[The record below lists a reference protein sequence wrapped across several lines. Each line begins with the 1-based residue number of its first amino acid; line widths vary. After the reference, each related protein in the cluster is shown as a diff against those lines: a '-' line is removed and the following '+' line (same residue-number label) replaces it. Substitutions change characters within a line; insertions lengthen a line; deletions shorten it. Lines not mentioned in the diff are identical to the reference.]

1 MNTVGDIV
9 SSSGSFRRQRQRLDG
24 MPAIPLVLLFI
35 PFFSVTL
42 LTFFVGFESS
52 FRPKSRI
59 EPFVHE
65 SAPAVD
71 HALWLSI
78 GISESTITVN
88 TASGETFRWPVEGP
102 SQKDYEVF
110 EKYMKAWAKRH
121 LQNVVRSGQI
131 TADTNLAAIA
141 IDQKLTYHHVRP
153 VIYALAAAG
162 VSKYGFET
170 RLPQK
175 PEASAK

>member
-1 MNTVGDIV
+1 MNPIGDMA
-9 SSSGSFRRQRQRLDG
+9 SSSGSFRRQRARLDG
-24 MPAIPLVLLFI
+24 MPAMPLVLLFI
-35 PFFSVTL
+35 PFFSVAL

-52 FRPKSRI
+52 FRTKNRI

-65 SAPAVD
+65 SAPTAD
-71 HALWLSI
+71 HALWLSVS
-78 GISESTITVN
+78 ISENTIIVN
-88 TASGETFRWPVEGP
+88 TATGETFRWPVEGP
-102 SQKDYEVF
+102 SQRDYDVF
-110 EKYMKAWAKRH
+110 EKYMTIWAKRH

-131 TADTNLAAIA
+131 TGDTNLAAIA

-162 VSKYGFET
+162 ISKYGFET

-175 PEASAK
+175 QEDGAQ

>member
-1 MNTVGDIV
+1 LNSIGDMV
-9 SSSGSFRRQRQRLDG
+9 SSSGSFRRQRTRLDG
-24 MPAIPLVLLFI
+24 MPVMPVVLLFI

-52 FRPKSRI
+52 VRPKSRI

-65 SAPAVD
+65 SAPAAD

-78 GISESTITVN
+78 GVSENTIIVN

-102 SQKDYEVF
+102 SQRDYEVF
-110 EKYMKAWAKRH
+110 ETYMTTWAKHH

-131 TADTNLAAIA
+131 TSDTNLAAIA

-162 VSKYGFET
+162 ISKYGFET

-175 PEASAK
+175 PEASAQ

>member
-1 MNTVGDIV
+1 
-9 SSSGSFRRQRQRLDG
+9 
-24 MPAIPLVLLFI
+24 
-35 PFFSVTL
+35 
-42 LTFFVGFESS
+42 
-52 FRPKSRI
+52 
-59 EPFVHE
+59 
-65 SAPAVD
+65 
-71 HALWLSI
+71 
-78 GISESTITVN
+78 
-88 TASGETFRWPVEGP
+88 VEGP

>member
-1 MNTVGDIV
+1 MV
-9 SSSGSFRRQRQRLDG
+9 SSSGSFRRQRARLDG
-24 MPAIPLVLLFI
+24 MPSMPLVLLFI
-35 PFFSVTL
+35 PFFSAAL

-52 FRPKSRI
+52 FRSKSRI

-65 SAPAVD
+65 GIPTAD
-71 HALWLSI
+71 HALWFSV
-78 GISESTITVN
+78 GISENHIIVN
-88 TASGETFRWPVEGP
+88 TAPGETFRWPAEGP
-102 SQKDYEVF
+102 SQSDYELF
-110 EKYMKAWAKRH
+110 EKHVTTWAKRH

-131 TADTNLAAIA
+131 TSDTNVAAIA

-162 VSKYGFET
+162 ISKYGFET

-175 PEASAK
+175 LEAGAQ

>member
-1 MNTVGDIV
+1 LNTIGDMV
-9 SSSGSFRRQRQRLDG
+9 SSSGSFRRQRARLDG
-24 MPAIPLVLLFI
+24 MPMMPMVLLFI

-52 FRPKSRI
+52 VRPKSRI

-65 SAPAVD
+65 SAPTAD
-71 HALWLSI
+71 HALWLSV
-78 GISESTITVN
+78 GIRENTIIVN
-88 TASGETFRWPVEGP
+88 TSSGESFRWPVEGP
-102 SQKDYEVF
+102 SQRDYDVF
-110 EKYMKAWAKRH
+110 EKYMRTWAKQH

-131 TADTNLAAIA
+131 TSDTNLAAIA

-170 RLPQK
+170 RLTQK
-175 PEASAK
+175 PEAGAQ

>member
-1 MNTVGDIV
+1 MV
-9 SSSGSFRRQRQRLDG
+9 SSSGSFRRQRARLDG
-24 MPAIPLVLLFI
+24 LPTLPVVLLFI
-35 PFFSVTL
+35 PFFAVTL

-52 FRPKSRI
+52 FRTNSRI

-65 SAPAVD
+65 STPAAD
-71 HALWLSI
+71 HALWLSV
-78 GISESTITVN
+78 GISENAIIIN

-102 SQKDYEVF
+102 SQKDYDVF
-110 EKYMKAWAKRH
+110 EKFMAAWAKRH

-162 VSKYGFET
+162 ISKYGFET
-170 RLPQK
+170 RLPHK
-175 PEASAK
+175 PEASAQ